1 MLVLNRKANETIV
14 IDGNIKITVLR
25 LGRGQVTIGIDA
37 PRHIGIYREEL
48 LFAVRHNIL
57 REKVGAVQQ

>member
-14 IDGNIKITVLR
+14 IDGNVKITVLR
-25 LGRGQVTIGIDA
+25 LGRGQVTIGVDA

-48 LFAVRHNIL
+48 LLAVRNNVL
-57 REKVGAVQQ
+57 REKVTALQQ

>member
-14 IDGNIKITVLR
+14 IDGNVKITVLR
-25 LGRGQVTIGIDA
+25 LGRGQVTIGVDA

-48 LFAVRHNIL
+48 LCAVRHNVM
-57 REKVGAVQQ
+57 REKVGAMQQ